1 MRKERQR
8 RAAAPKARLCGLRS
22 FPKVT
27 SAISKTNYWNTSSIP
42 IFVGWKKCM
51 SLSYPNSIFLP
62 GFCLSLLKFNSVSWL
77 VENPI
82 YRGLNTLPK
91 PPKFPR
97 VCRKTSKRPCRKQH
111 ETIFFPAKIKR
122 KHRTK
127 IPLLA
132 VFPLSG
138 SRRIPNQTA
147 NQKNKKKE

>member
-42 IFVGWKKCM
+42 IFVGWKKCI

-62 GFCLSLLKFNSVSWL
+62 GFCLSLLKFHSVSWL

-111 ETIFFPAKIKR
+111 ETIFFSAKIKR

-127 IPLLA
+127 IPLLSA
-132 VFPLSG
+132 FPLPG

-147 NQKNKKKE
+147 HRK